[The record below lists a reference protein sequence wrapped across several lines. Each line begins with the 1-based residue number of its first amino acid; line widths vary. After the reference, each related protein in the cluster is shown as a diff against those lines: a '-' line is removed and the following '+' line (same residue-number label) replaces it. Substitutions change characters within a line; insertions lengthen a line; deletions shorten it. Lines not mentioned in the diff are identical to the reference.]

1 MNNANWDDLRIFLAA
16 ARSGSLSAASRELDS
31 NQPTVGRRIA
41 ALEQAL
47 GMRLIQRHSQ
57 GLTLTEEGRRILEIV
72 EDMDRAATTLS
83 RLPQGGHGTVSGTVR
98 IAAPEGLAVRVLAPA
113 LSGFARS
120 HPDIEII
127 LEPSSASADLTRGEA
142 DIAVRLYRPGT
153 QDLVVRRIRDME
165 FGLYASADYLLH
177 HGVPAT
183 TAAVQ
188 QHRFIGYGEG
198 LRDHP
203 ENRWLEALIGTA
215 RFALR
220 SDNTLTRLTAAR
232 AGMGIAVLPH
242 LLTTGATLE
251 RVLPDITPPPRTIW
265 LVVHR
270 DLQHVARNRLVMEF
284 LAETLAAA

>member
-16 ARSGSLSAASRELDS
+16 ARNGSLSAASRELDS
-31 NQPTVGRRIA
+31 NQPTVGRRID

-47 GMRLIQRHSQ
+47 GMRLFQRHPQ
-57 GLTLTEEGRRILEIV
+57 GLTLTDEGRRILEIV
-72 EDMDRAATTLS
+72 EEMDRAAATLA
-83 RLPQGGHGTVSGTVR
+83 RQPQGGYEAVSGTVR

-120 HPDIEII
+120 HPDLDLI
-127 LEPSSASADLTRGEA
+127 LEPSSASADLARGEA
-142 DIAVRLYRPGT
+142 DIAVRLYRPST

-165 FGLYASADYLLH
+165 FGLYASADYLQH
-177 HGVPAT
+177 HGVPAA
-183 TAAVQ
+183 TAAMQ

-203 ENRWLEALIGTA
+203 ENRWLEALVGAA

-220 SDNTLTRLTAAR
+220 SDNTLTRLMAAR
-232 AGMGIAVLPH
+232 AGMGIAVLPQM
-242 LLTTGATLE
+242 LTAGTALE
-251 RVLPDITPPPRTIW
+251 RILPDIAPPSRTIW

-270 DLQHVARNRLVMEF
+270 DLQQVARNRLVLEF
-284 LAETLAAA
+284 LADTLAAA